1 MKMKTVAIWGVV
13 FAIGAAITVPKFLK
27 QEETIEIAVT
37 PVVEAECPQTDTIVV
52 QSSLMG
58 LIEPSDLYYVVPK
71 IPGEVTE
78 VLVKNGDIV
87 KVGDVLAKIDTKQV
101 DAARINLDTA
111 RVSMQDAQTNLQRM
125 QVLYESGDISAQ
137 SFEQIK
143 SSAEMA
149 KLQYE
154 AAQLAYNTQV
164 EYSQITAPIAGKIES
179 CDMEVKDM
187 VAQSSPVCVIT
198 GEGNRSVRFSVPER
212 VVKGLAVGQ
221 QIVLEKNG
229 SSYSGEITEIASM
242 VDPQTGLFQVKGNIV
257 DGEALMNGSYA
268 KVTMDAQRA
277 EGVMTI
283 PLDAVYYKDTE
294 PYVYLYQDGVVTERA
309 IATGLSNNEKIQVTE
324 GLTNEDQVIVSW
336 TTDLYEGANVNLRE
350 EQ

>member
-1 MKMKTVAIWGVV
+1 
-13 FAIGAAITVPKFLK
+13 
-27 QEETIEIAVT
+27 
-37 PVVEAECPQTDTIVV
+37 
-52 QSSLMG
+52 
-58 LIEPSDLYYVVPK
+58 
-71 IPGEVTE
+71 
-78 VLVKNGDIV
+78 
-87 KVGDVLAKIDTKQV
+87 
-101 DAARINLDTA
+101 
-111 RVSMQDAQTNLQRM
+111 
-125 QVLYESGDISAQ
+125 
-137 SFEQIK
+137 
-143 SSAEMA
+143 MA

-198 GEGNRSVRFSVPER
+198 GEGNRAVRFSVPER

-257 DGEALMNGSYA
+257 DGDALMDA